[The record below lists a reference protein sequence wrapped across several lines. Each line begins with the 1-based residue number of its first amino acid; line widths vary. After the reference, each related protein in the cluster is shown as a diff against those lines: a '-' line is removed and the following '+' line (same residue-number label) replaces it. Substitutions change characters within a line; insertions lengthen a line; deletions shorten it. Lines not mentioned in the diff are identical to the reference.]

1 MNIQDYRNVMDQ
13 LKPAPSLEARIKEQL
28 GQSSRRSHPRRLAG
42 KIAVAVLAAACT
54 FMAAMAVSP
63 QLRAAVLTFF
73 QLEETE
79 QVPPPDTTPVN
90 SAPSMTQDLI
100 AQQVEAQYIRLPGLS
115 GYDYGNGVLFQTQ
128 LDDYGAILD
137 FRYWAAEGNTLVPLE
152 THTTDFTTTWDGI
165 TYTDTVYWCVYD
177 GALSCYC
184 NGKAGM
190 AADADCVVS
199 TLPGSTDSVILRLS
213 QGNQMGYR
221 QYPVLLD
228 LATGE
233 VTDLLGGT
241 GWEKAAPVR
250 EVQWADDLSAAILS
264 NDRMGWFYCDR
275 TAKTTAHLDKL
286 TGLDV
291 FSAYFAPDNS
301 LILLTQSGPEGDC
314 YDIWTWQP
322 DSGVLTQTFSQLH
335 IYRERDDNP
344 YGFQFLF
351 GSALGLYITPEGKL
365 SVLDLCTGQ
374 ETPVEGFSLT
384 QWDSTFLPNPSGSK
398 ILFADY
404 DYAADSLGIAR
415 LGVIDLTRGTFT
427 VLDREGYDALDEGNL
442 SWFDEDRVAI
452 RSSQKDDYT
461 ECYLYL
467 YQF

>member
-1 MNIQDYRNVMDQ
+1 MNTQDYRNVMDQ

-28 GQSSRRSHPRRLAG
+28 GRPSRRPHPRRMVG

-54 FMAAMAVSP
+54 FMVAMAVSP

-73 QLEETE
+73 HLEETE
-79 QVPPPDTTPVN
+79 QVPPPV
-90 SAPSMTQDLI
+90 SAPINSDPSMITQDLI
-100 AQQVEAQYIRLPGLS
+100 AQQVEAQYIHLPGLS
-115 GYDYGNGVLFQTQ
+115 GYDYGNGVLFQAQ
-128 LDDYGAILD
+128 RDDYGAILD
-137 FRYWAAEGNTLVPLE
+137 FRYWAAEGDTLVPLE

-177 GALSCYC
+177 GAISCYC
-184 NGKAGM
+184 NGRAGM

-199 TLPGSTDSVILRLS
+199 SLPGSTDSVILRLS
-213 QGNQMGYR
+213 QGSQMDYR

-228 LATGE
+228 LTTGE

-264 NDRMGWFYCDR
+264 NDRTGWFYCDR
-275 TAKTTAHLDKL
+275 TAKTTTHLDEL

-291 FSAYFAPDNS
+291 FSAYFANNT

-322 DSGVLTQTFSQLH
+322 DSGTLTQTFSQLH

-351 GSALGLYITPEGKL
+351 GSTLGLYITPEGRL

-404 DYAADSLGIAR
+404 DNAADSLGIAR

-427 VLDREGYDALDEGNL
+427 VLDREGYDALNEGSL
-442 SWFDEDRVAI
+442 SWFDENRVAI
-452 RSSQKDDYT
+452 QSSQKEDYT

-467 YQF
+467 YRF